1 MIASKKKLY
10 FILALMVFFLSILVF
25 SQISTA
31 FKISVSPSEKNLI
44 DTNMTDIPVDQND
57 PLFGNQGAA
66 ITIIEFVDLNSKDSR
81 EAHRQIKNFVANYP
95 TTVRLIW
102 KDLPVPNM
110 FNNNAP
116 LPHQA
121 AWCVYK
127 QDKNKFWA
135 FTDALFDKKSIGD
148 METLKNLATELK
160 LNTFLWEQCLGSTET
175 KVKVETSLSLAN
187 SLGIFSAPAIFI
199 NNKKINYLDEIN
211 MEDFLKEIIKE

>member
-10 FILALMVFFLSILVF
+10 FILALMVFFLTVLVVK
-25 SQISTA
+25 QISTA
-31 FKISVSPSEKNLI
+31 YKISVSPSDKNLI
-44 DTNMTDIPVDQND
+44 DTNMTDIPTDQND
-57 PLFGNQGAA
+57 PLFGNPGAA
-66 ITIIEFVDLNSKDSR
+66 ITIVEFVDLNSKDSR

-95 TTVRLIW
+95 TIVRLIW

-110 FNNNAP
+110 FNTKAP

-127 QDKNKFWA
+127 QDKNKFWT

-148 METLKNLATELK
+148 TETLKNLATEFK
-160 LNTFLWEQCLGSTET
+160 LNILSWEQCLNSTET
-175 KVKVETSLSLAN
+175 KVKVETSLSLAK

-199 NNKKINYLDEIN
+199 NNKKINYLNEIN
-211 MEDFLKEIIKE
+211 LEDFLKEIIKE